1 MVEIYLLTRSFAPIN
16 HQYMFD
22 SRYQCDRADMP
33 SKLPVAA
40 RDQELPPLCVK
51 TRGTTG
57 IPGMMG
63 DVFVVHLNYPIDILC
78 LVPCFT
84 KIKDNS
90 ASIVYW
96 NMLLTGAEFKLQLAQ
111 ALIIAGLKN
120 HDSLKRRTSQPSL
133 FNINRQVEKLWNQ
146 HPFHL
151 WLFNFPNPRQF
162 CERSIIN
169 MLAWF
174 TLLPEFPRII

>member
-1 MVEIYLLTRSFAPIN
+1 
-16 HQYMFD
+16 MFD

-40 RDQELPPLCVK
+40 RDRALPPWCVK
-51 TRGTTG
+51 TRKTTG
-57 IPGMMG
+57 TPGMMG
-63 DVFVVHLNYPIDILC
+63 DVFVVHFSNSYPVCGSLF
-78 LVPCFT
+78 LP

-96 NMLLTGAEFKLQLAQ
+96 NMLLTGAKFKLQLAQ

-146 HPFHL
+146 HPFHTLMSFWLSNPSSIL
-151 WLFNFPNPRQF
+151 WKVNDIRLV
-162 CERSIIN
+162 
-169 MLAWF
+169 WF